1 MWRWRWLGGILESMK
16 TNKYFFFSW
25 QILVRKNYLT
35 NKFSNKDCLIEKS
48 SEWYICE
55 NYLMKAMLDLRKKMK
70 KWQER
75 KKARR
80 GWTKDGKGGEDEDI
94 LGSIKSKVCF

>member
-1 MWRWRWLGGILESMK
+1 M
-16 TNKYFFFSW
+16 
-25 QILVRKNYLT
+25 
-35 NKFSNKDCLIEKS
+35 IEKS

-70 KWQER
+70 EWQER
-75 KKARR
+75 KKAHW

-94 LGSIKSKVCF
+94 LGSIISKVCF